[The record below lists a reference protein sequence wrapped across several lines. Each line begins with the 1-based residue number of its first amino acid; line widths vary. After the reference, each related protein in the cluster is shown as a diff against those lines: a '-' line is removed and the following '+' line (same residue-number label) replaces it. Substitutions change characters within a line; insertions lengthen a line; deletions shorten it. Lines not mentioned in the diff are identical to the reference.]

1 MDTLTYVSAASPPRV
16 NPSSTGPGS
25 SSAVEESGEELGE
38 ESGEVFLELSVVE
51 LVAAAGVVDTV
62 STNACPEETTPLYT
76 VSNHDPSPEDAR
88 WCR

>member
-25 SSAVEESGEELGE
+25 SSAVEESGG
-38 ESGEVFLELSVVE
+38 VFELSVVE
-51 LVAAAGVVDTV
+51 LVVAAGVVDTV
-62 STNACPEETTPLYT
+62 STNACPEDTTPSYT

>member
-25 SSAVEESGEELGE
+25 SSAVEESGEE
-38 ESGEVFLELSVVE
+38 SGEVFLELSVVE

-62 STNACPEETTPLYT
+62 STKACPEDTTPSYT